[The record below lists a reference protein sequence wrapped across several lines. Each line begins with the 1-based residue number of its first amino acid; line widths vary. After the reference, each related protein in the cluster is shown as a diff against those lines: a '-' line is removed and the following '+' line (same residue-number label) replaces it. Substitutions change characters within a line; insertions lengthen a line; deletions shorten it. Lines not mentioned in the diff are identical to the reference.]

1 MYRVKALGAC
11 CVWSFMSCTPLVSKT
26 FVLAGVVAMLL
37 TATGCA
43 STMVPLT
50 HELRSQHDLSDQE
63 VQQLQIYLSHTVTMR
78 REVNA
83 KGRTISGGH
92 LKVTAGKTIEE
103 VVVKKHTPG
112 VVIGIDDQVLR
123 VSFEE
128 GSALDFALRGAEIFS
143 KPLIKEPTPEPFAKA
158 PNPFPG
164 QDPGPVEHTHSNA
177 DLLGSYWLAMQHDN
191 SYVHFQGKTWE
202 AVQESFRAHLMIDA
216 ESLEEVVESRTV
228 LKGRTVGMTSAVRVY

>member
-1 MYRVKALGAC
+1 M
-11 CVWSFMSCTPLVSKT
+11 
-26 FVLAGVVAMLL
+26 VAALL

-50 HELRSQHDLSDQE
+50 HELRTQHELSDKE

-103 VVVKKHTPG
+103 VVIKKHTPG
-112 VVIGIDDQVLR
+112 VVIGIDEQVVR

-128 GSALDFALRGAEIFS
+128 GSSLEFALRGAEVFS
-143 KPLIKEPTPEPFAKA
+143 KPLVKEPTPGPFAKS

-164 QDPGPVEHTHSNA
+164 QDEPGPVEHTHKGA
-177 DLLGSYWLAMQHDN
+177 DLLGSYWLAMEHDN
-191 SYVHFQGKTWE
+191 SYVHFQGKLWE
-202 AVQESFRAHLMIDA
+202 AVQESFRAHLLIDA

-228 LKGRTVGMTSAVRVY
+228 LKGRTIGKVLPVRVY